1 MWQSPELKEHLD
13 TSSVINGESAVYMEW
28 NLNDPENIDRVG
40 NYRLRHGTTG
50 ISATAFDM
58 FDPFDAVGAYTDATN
73 ADIVIE
79 GEYDNNGDPTIFT
92 TVDEKMKTQFSLDD
106 CFTSN
111 RPRSGINKILM
122 LPGSRWLPANNYVDG
137 RPRYYPGSKSDPF
150 KYWTSYRT
158 ISPEKEPN
166 AANRYPG
173 GIPGTMEVGI
183 SKPGGI
189 KFIDDAC
196 PFVVYTN
203 TVYANRITI
212 KMQTHAAS
220 VQGADVIVNGVNI
233 GDPLFGYENQQ
244 TPSIWKVQALKN
256 NAWVDIYSV
265 SESLLRSDGSPI
277 IGTDGHVELAYG
289 LRVPKG
295 YNYQGRV
302 TAQSKLPSNPFDYD
316 AYLVADGTSVG
327 FLYKY
332 NDGWTLE
339 PAIYDWHLVEDEVA
353 TLPIDDI
360 NAMET
365 YNNGFGDRYRDVDD
379 IKGLRIVVTAM
390 NTANSTFDLIEMSPR
405 LLADVTSMVT
415 SYSSKAAA
423 SSMSDSSLPVGY
435 LLPGTGSVEMI
446 DTESVFND
454 PNSIF
459 SGLNTL
465 NIKFL
470 FYEKIRGVDGVDYS
484 VPIRTMYTEGNQPN
498 MDDPP
503 TIKWELRD
511 GYWLLEKTKAPSLF
525 MRNVSMSVAVATM
538 LDYIGFSNYTFKRI
552 DKEEFTIP
560 YFYTSDEKTVA
571 EVLQDLARAAQY
583 AMFFDEYNNL
593 VIMSKE
599 YFLSA
604 SRAVDT
610 TLSGNSNTPH
620 IISLASTEKKRY
632 NDGRIDYSER
642 YIQRSIASLQQAN
655 FVNQDQTLV
664 YKPVLL
670 WEASGTEL
678 VRANNEMGQ
687 TQSAFSLGACA
698 LNVSLD
704 DQIPYVENG
713 AVKNNVIDLGESV
726 YWLPRYNG
734 YFYANGEIIKFDA
747 VEYSVYSTT
756 FDNDNE
762 LRETLV
768 KTAWVSSNAEYQKY
782 FADVPFNGKMY
793 PTGRV
798 RIFTEP
804 EYGTD
809 VNGNTV
815 IVGIRKHGRAQ
826 FQTPITSHSAGI
838 DSSWTL
844 PASRFTIVQDADYL
858 FKDKDNSGTF
868 YDAASGKS
876 KAAKNASATVNGI
889 IKNFFRNVT
898 YTEAQI
904 TSFITAQAGTLQ
916 ASALV
921 LKGFKDDAK
930 DDVSNLTVVKKEL
943 PAPPN
948 YVAARVRIIG
958 EVKAAGDVE
967 QTALGENTYYTGLNG
982 ARVLTG
988 GSAGIA
994 INLNPDK
1001 NTGYFFEL
1009 IALSNTTLGS
1019 DAADT
1024 DAHNVIFYKNVSPNN
1039 GTDANAKS
1047 VPLKLWGGRA
1057 NVVVDS
1063 GEFVGLGRQTGEEIP
1078 NVYDIAIEYK
1088 QFENAIRF
1096 YLYINGQ
1103 QVAVVDDMNEVALGK
1118 TNTYGLFC
1126 RGTSKVMFENTTAM
1140 TGFTASNTL
1149 ISNSAASAFGD
1160 DNINVNDAMR
1170 KFSLSGVLQ
1179 RAYLDGIGTSTAP
1192 DVTLFYDEFGTIM
1205 RECAYFNVKFDKAY
1219 PAMRARMSPTFN
1231 NTQGYFVSGFTHHA
1245 YGAEFLIFNATDKA
1259 LNLDETSGNY
1269 LRIQGVTFTQSNQRT
1284 LTVDDYYNEVGSTSD
1299 VYTANMN
1306 LLRDPLLAQEAF
1318 RDVRIDRRKRGKQEF
1333 SLQTEYIQRQDDA
1346 ENMMGWLTAELT
1358 KQRMLL
1364 GIDVFPYPIIQLG
1377 DVVEVDYTDSNG
1389 VEFAGGKRFVVYN
1402 VEYDKSEEGLSQK
1415 VYLAEVLL

>member
-40 NYRLRHGTTG
+40 NYRFRHGTTG
-50 ISATAFDM
+50 ISATAFDV

-73 ADIVIE
+73 SDIVIE
-79 GEYDNNGDPTIFT
+79 GEYDNNNDPSIFT

-106 CFTSN
+106 CFTAN
-111 RPRSGINKILM
+111 RPRSGINKLLM
-122 LPGSRWLPANNYVDG
+122 LPGRRWMPANNYVDG

-166 AANRYPG
+166 AASRYPS

-183 SKPGGI
+183 SKPGAI
-189 KFIDDAC
+189 KLIDDAC
-196 PFVVYTN
+196 PFVVYTS
-203 TVYANRITI
+203 TIYANRITI
-212 KMQTHAAS
+212 KMQTHTAS
-220 VQGADVIVNGVNI
+220 VQGQDVYVNSVNI
-233 GDPLFGYENQQ
+233 GDPVYGYENQQ

-256 NAWVDIYSV
+256 NVWIDIYTV
-265 SESLLRSDGSPI
+265 NESTLRSDGSPI

-289 LRVPKG
+289 LRVPSG
-295 YNYQGRV
+295 YNYQNRV
-302 TAQSKLPSNPFDYD
+302 TSQSHLPDNPFDYD

-327 FLYKY
+327 FLYLY
-332 NDGWTLE
+332 NDGWTIQ
-339 PAIYDWHLVEDEVA
+339 PAIYDWHLVEDEA
-353 TLPIDDI
+353 TPLPIDDI
-360 NAMET
+360 NAMERYT
-365 YNNGFGDRYRDVDD
+365 TGLGERYRDIDD
-379 IKGLRIVVTAM
+379 INGLRIVVTAM
-390 NTANSTFDLIEMSPR
+390 NTEGSTFDLIEMSPR

-415 SYSSKAAA
+415 SYSSKAAV

-435 LLPGTGSVEMI
+435 LLPGTGDVQMM
-446 DTESVFND
+446 DTTSVFND
-454 PNSIF
+454 PDSIF
-459 SGLNTL
+459 SGLNSL

-503 TIKWELRD
+503 NIKWELRD

-525 MRNVSMSVAVATM
+525 MTNVSMSVAVATL

-552 DKEEFTIP
+552 DNEEFTIP
-560 YFYTSDEKTVA
+560 FFYTSDEKTVA
-571 EVLQDLARAAQY
+571 EVLQDLAKAAQY

-599 YFLSA
+599 YFLSS
-604 SRAVDT
+604 SRALDG

-620 IISLASTEKKRY
+620 IISIASTEKKRY
-632 NDGRIDYSER
+632 NDGRIDYNER
-642 YIQRSIASLQQAN
+642 YIQRSISSLQQAN
-655 FVNQDQTLV
+655 FVNQDQALV

-698 LNVSLD
+698 LNISLD
-704 DQIPYVENG
+704 DQIPYIENN
-713 AVKNNVIDLGESV
+713 AIKNNVIDLGESV
-726 YWLPRYNG
+726 YWLPRYSG
-734 YFYANGEIIKFDA
+734 YFYANGEIIRFDA
-747 VEYSVYSTT
+747 VEYSVYSTGT
-756 FDNDNE
+756 ND
-762 LRETLV
+762 TLI
-768 KTAWVSSNAEYQKY
+768 KTAWISSNAEYQKY

-804 EYGTD
+804 EYGKD
-809 VNGNTV
+809 VNDNT
-815 IVGIRKHGRAQ
+815 ILVGIRKHGRGQ
-826 FQTPITSHSAGI
+826 FQTPITSHNAGI
-838 DSSWTL
+838 DSSWTS
-844 PASRFTIVQDADYL
+844 PSSRFVIDQDTDYL
-858 FKDKDNSGTF
+858 FKQKAYGSVANTT
-868 YDAASGKS
+868 SGK
-876 KAAKNASATVNGI
+876 AKSIKNVSATVNGV

-898 YTEAQI
+898 YTESEIA
-904 TSFITAQAGTLQ
+904 SFLTAQAGTLQ

-921 LKGFKDDAK
+921 LRGFKDDNK

-943 PAPPN
+943 TSSPN
-948 YVAARVRIIG
+948 YVGARMRVIG
-958 EVKAAGDVE
+958 EVKAAGEMD
-967 QTALGENTYYTGLNG
+967 QTALGENTYYSDAGG
-982 ARVLTG
+982 ARVITG
-988 GSAGIA
+988 GSGGIA
-994 INLNPDK
+994 INVNPET

-1019 DAADT
+1019 NATNT
-1024 DAHNVIFYKNVSPNN
+1024 DAHNVIFYKNVAPAGGN
-1039 GTDANAKS
+1039 ANSKS

-1063 GEFVGLGRQTGEEIP
+1063 GEFVGLGRQAGEEIP

-1088 QFENAIRF
+1088 EMAYGIRF

-1103 QVAVVDDMNEVALGK
+1103 EVAVVDDTFLVLPK

-1126 RGTSKVMFENTTAM
+1126 RGASKVMFENTMAIRDYTSSMNLLNYALPSSFGADTINANQSM
-1140 TGFTASNTL
+1140 T
-1149 ISNSAASAFGD
+1149 
-1160 DNINVNDAMR
+1160 
-1170 KFSLSGVLQ
+1170 KFALNGVVQ
-1179 RAYLDGIGTSTAP
+1179 KAYLDGISTSTSP
-1192 DVTLFYDEFGTIM
+1192 NVTMFYDEFGTIM
-1205 RECAYFNVKFDKAY
+1205 RECAYFNIKFDKAY
-1219 PAMRARMSPTFN
+1219 PALRAKMSPTLN

-1245 YGAEFLIFNATDKA
+1245 YGAEFLVFNATDKA

-1269 LRIQGVTFTQSNQRT
+1269 LRIQGVAFTQTNQRT

-1299 VYTANMN
+1299 VFTASMN
-1306 LLRDPLLAQEAF
+1306 LLRDPLIAKETY

-1333 SLQTEYIQRQDDA
+1333 SLQAEYIQRQDDA
-1346 ENMMGWLTAELT
+1346 ENMMAWLASELT
-1358 KQRMLL
+1358 QQRMLIGVSL
-1364 GIDVFPYPIIQLG
+1364 FPYPILQLG
-1377 DVVEVDYTDSNG
+1377 DMVELDYTDSNG

-1402 VEYDKSEEGLSQK
+1402 IEYEKNEEGLDQK
-1415 VYLAEVLL
+1415 VYLAEVL